1 MRTSDGVHTAG
12 LRMER
17 YFTQAGL
24 HPYSEVEWERRDARI
39 GSGDRI
45 AFEQRDVEF
54 PKGWSQNSTNIVA
67 QKYFRGPMGSPRRE
81 GSVKAMIDRVV
92 GWYTDRGIADR
103 YFSEG
108 GEENFRAELTHL
120 LVMQKMAFNSPVWF
134 NVGLVNPPRVSACF
148 ILDVEDDMQSI
159 LNWYVEEGLIFKAGS
174 GAGINLSKL
183 RSSKELLTSGGT
195 ASGPVSFMRGADAS
209 AGTIKSG
216 GSTRRAAKMV
226 VLDVDHPD
234 VEEFIACK
242 IREERKARALR
253 EAGFDMDL
261 DGADSHSLQYQNA
274 NNSVGLSD
282 AFLEAYLQD
291 KDWDLKA
298 VKDGRTIKTV
308 KARALMR
315 QIAEAA
321 WECADPGVF
330 YLDTMNRW
338 HTSPAAGPIRATNP
352 CFPGD
357 ALVHTDKGLVRFED
371 LMQRV
376 VAGETFGVYTHDAT
390 SKDAP
395 VDRVEV
401 TSPSQ
406 YMVTGVNE
414 IWKLR
419 FSNGMEV
426 RATPNH
432 RFFTTNRGMVPAREL
447 TPEDR
452 VKVLNHATPPTMAQW
467 SLPAAAVAASQ
478 RRRREHGAMA
488 LPEKWTEEL
497 ADYLGWLVGNGSVG
511 PTGVVTVYGSKED
524 QEVVLPRHRAYLTHI
539 NGCPVPE
546 PADQPS
552 GTTQLRLTRH
562 ALMRLIEALGV
573 SGTVPNKEVPE
584 SIMTA
589 PQPIQAAF
597 LRSLFDADGCV
608 SVSDPAQGTREVGL
622 SSRSRELLLG
632 VHRLLAAHGIRA
644 RIYEERRRGD
654 RTSTFSS
661 VPKDGTQV
669 TDSSE
674 TGWDLRIPGR
684 SIQAFAAQIGFS
696 LPSKANRLAQI
707 LQHASSDVSE
717 DARLVSAEPDGFE
730 LTYNLTEPRNHSY
743 IVNGLIVANCGEYV
757 RPANTSCNLASLRL
771 TKYMDEDGAFDVA
784 SFTAALETTITA
796 MDISVHN
803 AEYPTPKITAMV
815 NNYRELGIGY
825 TDLGALLMQQG
836 VPYDSDSGRAWAAAI
851 TALMSGVAYRR
862 SAEIAGVLGPYPGW
876 TVPGNAEAHLEVIRR
891 HREAVDS
898 IDTSLAPR
906 RIVDA
911 AKLAWDDALEL
922 GERYGYRNAQV
933 SLIAPTGTISFL
945 LDADTTGIEPD
956 LALAKTKKL
965 VGGGTMKIVNQ
976 GVPKALK
983 KLGYPPRHIADIV
996 GYVTDNNSVKGA
1008 PHLHPEHYPVFDCAM
1023 GDSPIHYMGH
1033 VRMLAAVQPFLSGS
1047 SSKTVNM
1054 PEDATVE
1061 EIEALYLQGWQL
1073 GLKNLAIY
1081 RDNCKVGQPLSADK
1095 KSAPGAGA
1103 APPAA
1108 AEAPKAADRP
1118 SPVRRRLPRKRPSKT
1133 TSFRIADCDGY
1144 VNAGEYPDTGEL
1156 GEIFLK
1162 VAKQGSTLA
1171 GVMDAFAIA
1180 ISIGLQYGVPL
1191 KAYVEK
1197 FINMRFEPSGITDDP
1212 DFRFATSVVD
1222 YIFRRLGADYLS
1234 PEDRAALNVFTT
1246 TERKRALDGGQQI
1259 TTNGHGTHPDPQAAG
1274 APALPVASAAG
1285 PSDEGLPK
1293 LIVRNTA
1300 IDAPLCYTCGISMRP
1315 AGSCFVCESCGTTS
1329 GCS

>member
-1 MRTSDGVHTAG
+1 MSDGVHTAG

-17 YFTQAGL
+17 YFTQPGL
-24 HPYSEVEWERRDARI
+24 HPYAEVEWERRDARI
-39 GSGDRI
+39 GSGDKI
-45 AFEQRDVEF
+45 AFEQRDLEF
-54 PKGWSQNSTNIVA
+54 PKAWSQNATNIVA
-67 QKYFRGPMGSPRRE
+67 QKYFRGPLGSPRRE
-81 GSVKAMIDRVV
+81 GSVKSMIDRVV
-92 GWYTDRGIADR
+92 GWYTERGIGDR
-103 YFSEG
+103 YFSDG
-108 GEENFRAELTHL
+108 SEETFAAELTHL
-120 LVMQKMAFNSPVWF
+120 LLMQKMAFNSPVWF

-234 VEEFIACK
+234 VEEFITCK
-242 IREERKARALR
+242 VREERKARALR

-282 AFLEAYLQD
+282 AFLQAYLD
-291 KDWDLKA
+291 DRDWDLKA
-298 VKDGRTIKTV
+298 VKDGRTIKTL

-315 QIAEAA
+315 EIAEAA

-352 CFPGD
+352 C
-357 ALVHTDKGLVRFED
+357 
-371 LMQRV
+371 
-376 VAGETFGVYTHDAT
+376 
-390 SKDAP
+390 
-395 VDRVEV
+395 
-401 TSPSQ
+401 
-406 YMVTGVNE
+406 
-414 IWKLR
+414 
-419 FSNGMEV
+419 
-426 RATPNH
+426 
-432 RFFTTNRGMVPAREL
+432 
-447 TPEDR
+447 
-452 VKVLNHATPPTMAQW
+452 
-467 SLPAAAVAASQ
+467 
-478 RRRREHGAMA
+478 
-488 LPEKWTEEL
+488 
-497 ADYLGWLVGNGSVG
+497 
-511 PTGVVTVYGSKED
+511 
-524 QEVVLPRHRAYLTHI
+524 
-539 NGCPVPE
+539 
-546 PADQPS
+546 
-552 GTTQLRLTRH
+552 
-562 ALMRLIEALGV
+562 
-573 SGTVPNKEVPE
+573 
-584 SIMTA
+584 
-589 PQPIQAAF
+589 
-597 LRSLFDADGCV
+597 
-608 SVSDPAQGTREVGL
+608 
-622 SSRSRELLLG
+622 
-632 VHRLLAAHGIRA
+632 
-644 RIYEERRRGD
+644 
-654 RTSTFSS
+654 
-661 VPKDGTQV
+661 
-669 TDSSE
+669 
-674 TGWDLRIPGR
+674 
-684 SIQAFAAQIGFS
+684 
-696 LPSKANRLAQI
+696 
-707 LQHASSDVSE
+707 
-717 DARLVSAEPDGFE
+717 
-730 LTYNLTEPRNHSY
+730 
-743 IVNGLIVANCGEYV
+743 GEYV
-757 RPANTSCNLASLRL
+757 RPANTSCNLASIRL
-771 TKYMDEDGAFDVA
+771 TKFVQDDGSFDVA
-784 SFTAALETTITA
+784 SFTAAVETTITA

-803 AEYPTPKITAMV
+803 AEYPTPKVTAMV

-836 VPYDSDSGRAWAAAI
+836 VSYDSDAGRAWAAAI

-876 TVPGNAEAHLEVIRR
+876 TVPGNAEAHLDVIRR
-891 HREAVDS
+891 HRDAVDG
-898 IDTSLAPR
+898 IDTALAPR

-983 KLGYPPRHIADIV
+983 QLGYPPRHVADIV
-996 GYVTDNNSVKGA
+996 DYVTENNTVKGA
-1008 PHLHPEHYPVFDCAM
+1008 PHLHEDHYPVFDCAM

-1033 VRMLAAVQPFLSGS
+1033 VKMLAAVQPFLSGS

-1054 PEDATVE
+1054 PETATVE
-1061 EIEALYLQGWQL
+1061 EIEALYLEGWRL

-1095 KSAPGAGA
+1095 KGGDKKGSDKAT
-1103 APPAA
+1103 PAA
-1108 AEAPKAADRP
+1108 AEAPKAAERP

-1246 TERKRALDGGQQI
+1246 TERKRALDGGQPI
-1259 TTNGHGTHPDPQAAG
+1259 VTNGHGSHLEGSEAA
-1274 APALPVASAAG
+1274 APAAPAPPDMPV
-1285 PSDEGLPK
+1285 EGLPR
-1293 LIVRNTA
+1293 LVVRNPA
-1300 IDAPLCYTCGISMRP
+1300 VDAPLCYTCGISMRP

>member
-1 MRTSDGVHTAG
+1 MKTSEGLEASRAAG
-12 LRMER
+12 LRVGR
-17 YFTQAGL
+17 FFTRPEAD
-24 HPYSEVEWERRDARI
+24 PFAEVEWELRDARI
-39 GSGDRI
+39 GSGDKV
-45 AFEQRDVEF
+45 AFEQKGVEF
-54 PKGWSQNSTNIVA
+54 PKSWSQNATNIVA
-67 QKYFRGPMGSPRRE
+67 QKYFRGPLGSPSRE
-81 GSVKAMIDRVV
+81 RSVKDMINRVV
-92 GWYTDRGIADR
+92 GWYAGKGVSDR
-103 YFSEG
+103 YLTG
-108 GEENFRAELTHL
+108 PAAEEAFRAELTHL
-120 LVMQKMAFNSPVWF
+120 LLMQKMAFNSPVWF

-148 ILDVEDDMQSI
+148 ILDVDDDMGSI

-183 RSSKELLTSGGT
+183 RSSRELLSSGGT

-242 IREERKARALR
+242 VREERKARALR

-282 AFLEAYLQD
+282 AFLQAYLDDQE
-291 KDWDLKA
+291 WELKA
-298 VKDGRTIKTV
+298 VKDGQTVRTL

-330 YLDTMNRW
+330 YLDTMNAW

-352 CFPGD
+352 CFTGD
-357 ALVHTDKGLVRFED
+357 SLVHTDKGLVRFDD
-371 LMQRV
+371 LMSRV

-390 SKDAP
+390 SKEAP
-395 VDRVEV
+395 ADQVVV

-406 YMVTGVNE
+406 YLVTGVNE
-414 IWKLR
+414 ILKLR
-419 FSNGMEV
+419 FSNGMEI
-426 RATPNH
+426 RCTPNH
-432 RFFTTNRGMVPAREL
+432 KLFTTNRGMVPAQEL
-447 TPEDR
+447 TAEDR
-452 VKVLNHATPPTMAQW
+452 VKVLNHATPATMAGW
-467 SLPAAAVAASQ
+467 SLPVEAVAAAERQ
-478 RRRREHGAMA
+478 RSEQYEAMN
-488 LPEKWTEEL
+488 LPEKWSEEL
-497 ADYLGWLVGNGSVG
+497 ADYLGWVVGDGCVNARGIL
-511 PTGVVTVYGSKED
+511 TVYGSKED
-524 QEVVLPRHRAYLTHI
+524 QEVVLPRHQAFLTRL
-539 NGCPVPE
+539 NGGRVPKR
-546 PADQPS
+546 ADQPN

-562 ALMRLIEALGV
+562 ALMRFMEALGL
-573 SGTVPNKEVPE
+573 GGRAPDKKVPS

-589 PQPIQAAF
+589 PPPVQAAF

-608 SVSDPAQGTREVGL
+608 SLPSSGGTRYVGL
-622 SSRSRELLLG
+622 FSMSLNL
-632 VHRLLAAHGIRA
+632 VKDVQRLLAANGIPS
-644 RIYEERRRGD
+644 RIHQEHRKPRP
-654 RTSTFSS
+654 STFWYTR
-661 VPKDGTQV
+661 VDGTEV
-669 TDSSE
+669 AYESN
-674 TGWDLRIPGR
+674 TGWDLRIYGKP
-684 SIQAFAAQIGFS
+684 IAEFASLIGFS
-696 LPSKANRLAQI
+696 LPTKHERLQR
-707 LQHASSDVSE
+707 LLSRNMGPVGLGVK
-717 DARLVSAEPDGFE
+717 LVSAEPDGFE
-730 LTYNLTEPRNHSY
+730 LTYNLSEPRNHSY
-743 IVNGLIVANCGEYV
+743 IVNGLIVSNCGEFV

-771 TKYMDEDGAFDVA
+771 TKFVDGEGVFDVPA
-784 SFTAALETTITA
+784 FTAAVETTITA

-803 AEYPTPKITAMV
+803 AEYPTEKIASTV
-815 NNYRELGIGY
+815 KKYRELGIGY

-836 VPYDSDSGRAWAAAI
+836 VAYDSDAGRAWAAAI

-862 SAEIAGVLGPYPGW
+862 SAELAASLGPYPGW
-876 TVPGNAEAHLEVIRR
+876 IEPGNPQAHLAVIRR
-891 HREAVDS
+891 HRAAVDT
-898 IDTSLAPR
+898 IDAALAPQ

-911 AKLAWDDALEL
+911 AKLAWDDALEM
-922 GERYGYRNAQV
+922 GDRHGFRNAQV

-945 LDADTTGIEPD
+945 MDADTTGIEPD
-956 LALAKTKKL
+956 LALVKTKKL

-976 GVPKALK
+976 GVPNALK

-996 GYVTDNNSVKGA
+996 EYVAENNTVKGA
-1008 PHLHPEHYPVFDCAM
+1008 PHIHQGHYPVFDCAM

-1033 VRMLAAVQPFLSGS
+1033 VKMLAAVQPFLSGS

-1054 PEDATVE
+1054 PEEATVE
-1061 EIEALYLQGWQL
+1061 EIEALYLEGWRL

-1095 KSAPGAGA
+1095 KKAPAE
-1103 APPAA
+1103 PVK
-1108 AEAPKAADRP
+1108 AEARP
-1118 SPVRRRLPRKRPSKT
+1118 APVRRRLPRKRPAKT
-1133 TSFRIADCDGY
+1133 ISFRIADCDGY

-1156 GEIFLK
+1156 GEVFLK

-1222 YIFRRLGADYLS
+1222 YIFRRLAADYLS
-1234 PEDRAALNVFTT
+1234 PEERRTLNVLTT
-1246 TERKRALDGGQQI
+1246 GERKRDLDGGVSI
-1259 TTNGHGTHPDPQAAG
+1259 TTNGHGKKESE
-1274 APALPVASAAG
+1274 V
-1285 PSDEGLPK
+1285 EGEYEGDDAEPPR
-1293 LIVRNTA
+1293 LIVKPA
-1300 IDAPLCYTCGISMRP
+1300 GVDAPLCYTCGIAMQP
-1315 AGSCFVCESCGTTS
+1315 AGSCFVCNSCGTTS

>member
-1 MRTSDGVHTAG
+1 MKTSDGLHAPQSAE
-12 LRMER
+12 LRVER
-17 YFTQAGL
+17 YFTREGTDPFAQ
-24 HPYSEVEWERRDARI
+24 VDWELRDARI
-39 GSGDRI
+39 GTGAKI
-45 AFEQRDVEF
+45 AFEQKDIEF
-54 PKGWSQNSTNIVA
+54 PKSWSQNATNIVA
-67 QKYFRGPMGSPRRE
+67 QKYFRGPMNSPRRE
-81 GSVKAMIDRVV
+81 RSVKDMINRVV
-92 GWYTDRGIADR
+92 GWYTAKGVADR
-103 YFSEG
+103 YLADEA
-108 GEENFRAELTHL
+108 GEAAFRDELTHL
-120 LVMQKMAFNSPVWF
+120 LLMQKMAFNSPVWF

-148 ILDVEDDMQSI
+148 ILDVEDDMHAI

-234 VEEFIACK
+234 VEEFISCK
-242 IREERKARALR
+242 VREERKARALR

-261 DGADSHSLQYQNA
+261 DGIDSHSLQYQNA

-282 AFLEAYLQD
+282 AFLQAYVDD
-291 KDWDLKA
+291 KDWHLKA
-298 VKDGRTIKTV
+298 VKDGRIISTV
-308 KARALMR
+308 KARGLMR

-330 YLDTMNRW
+330 YLDTMNAW

-352 CFPGD
+352 CFTGD

-371 LMQRV
+371 LMRRV
-376 VAGETFGVYTHDAT
+376 VEGETFGVYTHDAT
-390 SKDAP
+390 SKETP
-395 VDRVEV
+395 VERVEV

-414 IWKLR
+414 IVKLR

-426 RATPNH
+426 RCTPGH
-432 RFFTTNRGMVPAREL
+432 KLFTTNRGMVPAGEL
-447 TPEDR
+447 TAEDR
-452 VKVLNHATPPTMAQW
+452 VKVLNQATPATMADW
-467 SLPAAAVAASQ
+467 TLPVEAVAAATARVRSEQ
-478 RRRREHGAMA
+478 FQAVNI
-488 LPEKWTEEL
+488 PEKWTEGL
-497 ADYLGWLVGNGSVG
+497 ADYLGWLVGDGCMSPNGVI
-511 PTGVVTVYGSKED
+511 TVYGSSED
-524 QEVVLPRHRAYLTHI
+524 QEVVLPRHQQFLTDL
-539 NGCPVPE
+539 NGGRMPK
-546 PADQPS
+546 PAEQTN
-552 GTTQLRLTRH
+552 GTVQLRLTRH
-562 ALMRLIEALGV
+562 SLMRLIEGLGV
-573 SGTVPNKEVPE
+573 AGTAPNKRVPAP
-584 SIMTA
+584 IFTA
-589 PQPIQAAF
+589 PEPIQNAF
-597 LRSLFDADGCV
+597 LRSLFDADGCA
-608 SVSDPAQGTREVGL
+608 SLSDDAKGTRYVGL
-622 SSRSRELLLG
+622 FSRSRDLLG
-632 VHRLLAAHGIRA
+632 DVQRLLAAKGILCK
-644 RIYEERRRGD
+644 IYEEKRCAPRP
-654 RTSTFSS
+654 STFPY
-661 VPKDGTQV
+661 VRKDGTEV
-669 TDSSE
+669 AYGSE
-674 TGWDLRIPGR
+674 TGWDLRIAGR
-684 SIQAFAAQIGFS
+684 SIGAFASQIGFS
-696 LPSKANRLAQI
+696 LPGKSARLARMLEHDFFNVKEDLRLI
-707 LQHASSDVSE
+707 SSES
-717 DARLVSAEPDGFE
+717 DGFE

-743 IVNGLIVANCGEYV
+743 IVNGLIVSNCGEFV

-771 TKYMDEDGAFDVA
+771 TKFVDTEGVFDVPA
-784 SFTAALETTITA
+784 FTAAVETTITA

-803 AEYPTPKITAMV
+803 AEYPTEKISSMV
-815 NNYRELGIGY
+815 KKYRDLGIGY

-836 VPYDSDSGRAWAAAI
+836 VAYDSDAGRAWAGAI

-862 SAEIAGVLGPYPGW
+862 SAELAASVGPYPGW
-876 TVPGNAEAHLEVIRR
+876 AEPGNAEAHLAVIRR
-891 HREAVDS
+891 HREAVDG
-898 IDTSLAPR
+898 IDTSLAPQR
-906 RIVDA
+906 MVDA

-922 GERYGYRNAQV
+922 GAAHGYRNAQV

-956 LALAKTKKL
+956 LALVKTKKL

-976 GVPKALK
+976 GVPQALK
-983 KLGYPPRHIADIV
+983 KLGYPPRHVADIIE
-996 GYVTDNNSVKGA
+996 YVTENNSVKGG
-1008 PHLHPEHYPVFDCAM
+1008 PHIHEDHYSVFDCAM

-1033 VRMLAAVQPFLSGS
+1033 VKMLAAVQPFLSGS

-1054 PEDATVE
+1054 PQDATVE
-1061 EIEALYLQGWQL
+1061 EIEALYIEGWRM

-1095 KSAPGAGA
+1095 KKGAPETKVEVRAT
-1103 APPAA
+1103 PT
-1108 AEAPKAADRP
+1108 
-1118 SPVRRRLPRKRPSKT
+1118 RRRLPRKRPSKT

-1222 YIFRRLGADYLS
+1222 YIFRRLAADYLS
-1234 PEDRAALNVFTT
+1234 PEDRKLLNVLTT
-1246 TERKRALDGGQQI
+1246 GERKRELDGGVSLGS
-1259 TTNGHGTHPDPQAAG
+1259 NGHGKPKESDPDYGATPSGELPQLVVKPTG
-1274 APALPVASAAG
+1274 V
-1285 PSDEGLPK
+1285 
-1293 LIVRNTA
+1293 
-1300 IDAPLCYTCGISMRP
+1300 DAPLCYTCGIAMQP
-1315 AGSCFVCESCGTTS
+1315 AGSCFVCGSCGTTS